1 MQLYFTNIQFVKHVG
16 LRCLEIPASVTDC
29 ECGFWLE
36 HIRINPQSSNEVRS
50 GLLGAIEH
58 GHCLHLEQNDPT
70 VRAGITPLHVAV
82 AAGHKHLVKWC
93 LEEANISPAI
103 PSHLEKRTALH
114 TAAGSVVDA
123 SIVCEIVGL
132 ILADSI
138 GGDNSN
144 FRAVIDAID
153 RRGETPLH
161 YALRNNRVDLVRLL
175 ISHGCNVNVASKNG
189 ETPINIACSNTELI
203 ECLKL
208 LITAGANVNSG
219 DFHGRL
225 LRFPLHIAI
234 RNGNLKAVEL
244 LVDAGADLNY
254 SVRGEHILIHAIVNG
269 NYKNVNFLFSHCA

>member
-1 MQLYFTNIQFVKHVG
+1 MKDVVG
-16 LRCLEIPASVTDC
+16 IVEIPASVTDC

-50 GLLGAIEH
+50 GLLNTIER
-58 GHCLHLEQNDPT
+58 GRCLHLEQNDPT

-93 LEEANISPAI
+93 LEEAKVSPAI
-103 PSHLEKRTALH
+103 PSMLEERTALH
-114 TAAGSVVDA
+114 VAAGSVVDT
-123 SIVCEIVGL
+123 SVVCEIVEL
-132 ILADSI
+132 ILDDSAN
-138 GGDNSN
+138 DDDSR
-144 FRAVIDAID
+144 FRAVIDAKD

-161 YALRNNRVDLVRLL
+161 YALRNNRIDLVRLL
-175 ISHGCNVNVASKNG
+175 INRGCNVNVSTKNR
-189 ETPINIACSNTELI
+189 EFPINIACSNSELI

-208 LITAGANVNSG
+208 LIAAGANVNTT

-244 LVDAGADLNY
+244 LVDAGADLNV
-254 SVRGEHILIHAIVNG
+254 SLREGEHILIHAIMNG
-269 NYKNVNFLFSHCA
+269 NYIC